1 MHSRT
6 LSILLKLHDISKND
20 PSQEMF
26 LTQNI
31 FFLGGTIPPKKKYVS
46 IFQRIVPY
54 KKIFFQAVTGR
65 ELFPTRKKKKQAVPL
80 RELFPKEINL
90 SRQYPAENCSLQ
102 KKLFPGS
109 IRSHLHSCKSSMKNA
124 EKKKTS
130 LFSLISLIFTY
141 FHLFSLRLTYLQII
155 TAYICLYLHYYVI
168 SSPKNL
174 EELKRTYF
182 QISYLNKILGG

>member
-31 FFLGGTIPPKKKYVS
+31 FFLGGTIPPKKKYGS

-65 ELFPTRKKKKQAVPL
+65 ELFPTRKKNQAVPL

-124 EKKKTS
+124 EKKKHPYFLLFHFFS
-130 LFSLISLIFTY
+130 LLFAYFRWFSLIFRLFSLIFAYFRVFLTNILLYLLIF
-141 FHLFSLRLTYLQII
+141 SLLCYKFT
-155 TAYICLYLHYYVI
+155 
-168 SSPKNL
+168 
-174 EELKRTYF
+174 
-182 QISYLNKILGG
+182 

>member
-31 FFLGGTIPPKKKYVS
+31 FFLGGNYTTKKIYGS

-65 ELFPTRKKKKQAVPL
+65 ELFPTRKKKHAVPL

-130 LFSLISLIFTY
+130 LLSLISLLFTY
-141 FHLFSLRLTYLQII
+141 FRF
-155 TAYICLYLHYYVI
+155 V
-168 SSPKNL
+168 
-174 EELKRTYF
+174 
-182 QISYLNKILGG
+182 

>member
-31 FFLGGTIPPKKKYVS
+31 FFLGGTIPPKKKYGS

-54 KKIFFQAVTGR
+54 KKIFFQAVTG
-65 ELFPTRKKKKQAVPL
+65 

-124 EKKKTS
+124 EKRKHPYF
-130 LFSLISLIFTY
+130 LL
-141 FHLFSLRLTYLQII
+141 FHLFSLIFASFNLLANNNR
-155 TAYICLYLHYYVI
+155 LYLLI
-168 SSPKNL
+168 SSLLCYKF
-174 EELKRTYF
+174 T
-182 QISYLNKILGG
+182 